1 MRAAVFAAAGLQV
14 ALFLLLL
21 WQALFIQSDAAGNG
35 MAEGFAVVAGIACA
49 VVAGIACAVSA
60 LPALILAWL
69 KRALIFALIWA
80 ALPLVFIF
88 VLLG

>member
-49 VVAGIACAVSA
+49 VSA
-60 LPALILAWL
+60 LPALVLAWL

-80 ALPLVFIF
+80 ALPLVFLF

>member
-49 VVAGIACAVSA
+49 VSA
-60 LPALILAWL
+60 LPALILAYFR
-69 KRALIFALIWA
+69 RALVFALIWA
-80 ALPLVFIF
+80 TLPLLFLF

>member
-35 MAEGFAVVAGIACA
+35 MAEGFAVVAGIAC
-49 VVAGIACAVSA
+49 VVSA
-60 LPALILAWL
+60 LPALVLAWL

-80 ALPLVFIF
+80 ALPMVFIF